1 VRRVIF
7 AVLFVVL
14 GLAVGIS
21 LSQSQKTVKN
31 AQWWNQMAD
40 AEKVDYVGGFWN
52 GVTWS
57 DAVIKD
63 ALSQFKKDG
72 RINQDLY
79 DDVFNKWIDYTD
91 IGTTSVGDIVDRL
104 DSFYDNPLNSELTID
119 EAMDIVVFNIQGLPL
134 SDATVQN
141 LLKTYRDSHQ
151 N

>member
-1 VRRVIF
+1 MRKVIF
-7 AVLFVVL
+7 ASLFVVL

-21 LSQSQKTVKN
+21 LSESQKTVKN
-31 AQWWNQMAD
+31 ANWWNQMED
-40 AEKVDYVGGFWN
+40 SEKVDYVGGFWN

-57 DAVIKD
+57 DAVVKD
-63 ALSQFKKDG
+63 ALSHFKTDG
-72 RINQDLY
+72 RIDQSLHDEI
-79 DDVFNKWIDYTD
+79 FNKWIDYTD
-91 IGTTSVGDIVDRL
+91 IGTTSVGSIVDRL
-104 DSFYDNPLNSELTID
+104 DSFYDNPLNSELTIE